1 MDTDWSLIISV
12 IALVVSLATALLS
25 IWHNRRLQKKQHSFE
40 RKFRQVQVIE
50 EAKIKIIENTDSI
63 NGLLNMDAIDASL
76 KADLMNI
83 FQHPQYN
90 EIFILHANNRRLYR
104 GIKHHFSSESQAKL
118 DHTLDEIDLFYS
130 AWVDGKIS
138 SVHHSKDS
146 LLKVSS
152 FSKILVEELDKIID
166 QQSGYEEAPL
176 KSYSM
181 PTIAGSSV
189 LSTTSV
195 ANHRQNLIRPLLFG
209 MANLLRPSF

>member
-1 MDTDWSLIISV
+1 MDTDWSLIISI
-12 IALVVSLATALLS
+12 IALVVSLATALLF

-40 RKFRQVQVIE
+40 RKFRQIQVIE
-50 EAKIKIIENTDSI
+50 DAKIKIIENTDSI

-83 FQHPQYN
+83 FRHPQYN
-90 EIFILHANNRRLYR
+90 EIFILHANNSRLYR

-130 AWVDGKIS
+130 AGVDGKIS

-146 LLKVSS
+146 LLKLSS

-166 QQSGYEEAPL
+166 QQSGYAEAPL
-176 KSYSM
+176 FS
-181 PTIAGSSV
+181 
-189 LSTTSV
+189 
-195 ANHRQNLIRPLLFG
+195 
-209 MANLLRPSF
+209 